1 VLAIFRIF
9 IFLKAIFLFGLQL
22 LICFVQL
29 CLIPEAVVGGIELE
43 RLV

>member
-1 VLAIFRIF
+1 MFAIFRIF

-29 CLIPEAVVGGIELE
+29 YLIPEAVVGGIEL
-43 RLV
+43 

>member
-1 VLAIFRIF
+1 
-9 IFLKAIFLFGLQL
+9 LQL

-43 RLV
+43 WLV